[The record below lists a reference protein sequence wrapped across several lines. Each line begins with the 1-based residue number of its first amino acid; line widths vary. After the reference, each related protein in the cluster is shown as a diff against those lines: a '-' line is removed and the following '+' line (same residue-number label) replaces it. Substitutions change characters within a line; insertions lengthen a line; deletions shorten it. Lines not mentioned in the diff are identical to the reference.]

1 MTLPNKL
8 TIGRMISIFV
18 IIIIS
23 IIPYFRTVNLFGC
36 ITLEDMIILAIFA
49 LASFTDYLDGHI
61 ARKYNLITTF
71 GKFMDPLADKL
82 LVTSVLLV
90 ELERGRFT
98 VFGFSLGFC
107 VMLILAREFMVTGI
121 RLLAASSEQKKIIP
135 ANMWGKCKTVSQ
147 MAMVIVLL
155 FDGFSFISASVGNIV
170 KLVFIAVATILTVI
184 SGIVYFCQSKDIILE
199 SK

>member
-23 IIPYFRTVNLFGC
+23 IIPYFRSVTLGSVM
-36 ITLEDMIILAIFA
+36 TLEDLLILIIFA

-82 LVTSVLLV
+82 LVTSVLLI

-98 VFGFSLGFC
+98 VFGFSLGFA
-107 VMLILAREFMVTGI
+107 VMLILTREFMVTGI

-147 MAMVIVLL
+147 MMLVIVLL
-155 FDGFSFISASVGNIV
+155 FDGFSFISLTVGNIV
-170 KLVFIAVATILTVI
+170 KIIFITVATLLTVI
-184 SGIVYFCQSKDIILE
+184 SGIVYFIDSKDIILE